1 MKRIVTIILSIMM
14 VLILLV
20 GCGGSKNSTADSGDM
35 SSLSNSGGEQP
46 NANLKEMEIWLEEHE
61 MSVEDMVMM
70 GSDFI
75 TEVKEGATNYM
86 SQLVGS
92 TKGRDLSSK
101 EQKIYD
107 RFTALLN
114 DVSVEAYQRLNGRAH
129 GIPGSECYMNDWM
142 YILNGKNDNWVLEY
156 VGDTDV
162 ESEDNGIQMEI
173 SIDGQT
179 IMTFDKSED
188 QLCQDAYLIPSEFP
202 LTEYG
207 ASLEPGEY
215 TATCRLYKDRNL
227 NTANYG
233 EDYVTDELRVVV
245 K

>member
-1 MKRIVTIILSIMM
+1 MKRIFTIILSIMM
-14 VLILLV
+14 LLILLV
-20 GCGGSKNSTADSGDM
+20 GCGRSKDSTADNGGM
-35 SSLSNSGGEQP
+35 SSSSNSGGEQP
-46 NANLKEMEIWLEEHE
+46 NVNLKEMETWLDEHE
-61 MSVEDMVMM
+61 MSVDDMVMM
-70 GSDFI
+70 GNDFI
-75 TEVKEGATNYM
+75 TEIQEGDTNYR

-92 TKGRDLSSK
+92 TKGRDLFSK
-101 EQKIYD
+101 EQEIYD
-107 RFTALLN
+107 RFDALSDASL
-114 DVSVEAYQRLNGRAH
+114 EAYQKLNWREK

-156 VGDTDV
+156 EGDTDV
-162 ESEDNGIQMEI
+162 ESKDYGIQMEI

-179 IMTFDKSED
+179 IMTFNKSENK
-188 QLCQDAYLIPSEFP
+188 LYQDAYLIPSEFP

-215 TATCRLYKDRNL
+215 MATCRLYKDRNL

-233 EDYVTDELRVVV
+233 ENYVTDELRVIV